1 MAVGIRKIR
10 ASVAR
15 AEALLTRPRAR
26 RSRHRRERGPGRPT
40 ISRGLAIDTGLA
52 VAAIVYS
59 LLQSLL
65 FLPLSLVA
73 YGEPDAAPSGFLLVV
88 VTTAEITA
96 ALSVLIRR
104 RLPLVLAATSL
115 TDLWLGGSGVTYP
128 LAIYTL
134 VVRGRTRWA
143 VAVGLAGATVP
154 LLDFL
159 LITGERPPVPLFV
172 QDTAL
177 DYLLPMLIAPALVAT
192 TVRTHRALIHSL
204 RRRAEQLQREQEL
217 ATRNARLEERARIA
231 RDIHDVVAHYVG
243 LMVIQSGALEVGTA
257 QESEAHKSARLLG
270 DLGRRAMGE
279 LRDLLDV
286 LRYEDGQGHDGYG
299 DGPRG
304 GEGEMSAASEATG
317 AEAWRKDVAALV
329 NEVRRAGVLATW
341 QVSGE
346 PERAGAAALRAAY
359 RVIQEGIANAVRHAP
374 GAEVRVSVAASAQS
388 LEISVRNGPPAE
400 PVGAPVEPRA
410 PVDPRAL
417 VDPRAPGGP
426 MSVSTTTGGGHG
438 LIGIRERV
446 SLLGGAVR
454 AHATPQGG
462 FSLTARIP
470 ATPATS
476 AGPTA
481 ESATALAATASTG
494 ATGSSWSA
502 AKSGAAESNVAEFPG
517 SVPSGEPDD
526 PGPAGGRRAAGASGH
541 PSGAGIG

>member
-1 MAVGIRKIR
+1 M
-10 ASVAR
+10 
-15 AEALLTRPRAR
+15 
-26 RSRHRRERGPGRPT
+26 
-40 ISRGLAIDTGLA
+40 AIDAGIALA
-52 VAAIVYS
+52 ATVYS
-59 LLQSLL
+59 LLESLV
-65 FLPLSLVA
+65 FLPLWLTV
-73 YGEPDAAPSGFLLVV
+73 YGEPGVAPSGSLLVA
-88 VTTAEITA
+88 VTAAEITA

-115 TDLWLGGSGVTYP
+115 TDLWLGGSGITYP

-143 VAVGLAGATVP
+143 VAAGLAGATVP
-154 LLDFL
+154 LVDFL
-159 LITGERPPVPLFV
+159 LITGEPPPVPLFV
-172 QDTAL
+172 KDAAL
-177 DYLLPMLIAPALVAT
+177 NYLLPVLIAPALVAT
-192 TVRTHRALIHSL
+192 AVRTHRALIHSL
-204 RRRAEQLQREQEL
+204 RRRAEQLQREREL

-243 LMVIQSGALEVGTA
+243 LMVIQSGALEVRA
-257 QESEAHKSARLLG
+257 ARDSDAHQSARLLG

-279 LRDLLDV
+279 LRDLLNV
-286 LRYEDGQGHDGYG
+286 LRYEDGEEHGEGERYGHGQRYG
-299 DGPRG
+299 DGQG
-304 GEGEMSAASEATG
+304 GGAGRTTAASEATG
-317 AEAWRKDVAALV
+317 AEAWRKDVDALV
-329 NEVRRAGVLATW
+329 NEVGRAGVLATW

-346 PERAGAAALRAAY
+346 PQKAGAAALRAAY

-388 LEISVRNGPPAE
+388 LEISVRNGRPTE
-400 PVGAPVEPRA
+400 PLSGT
-410 PVDPRAL
+410 
-417 VDPRAPGGP
+417 GGP
-426 MSVSTTTGGGHG
+426 TAGPATTGGGHG

-454 AHATPQGG
+454 AYATPQGG

-481 ESATALAATASTG
+481 ESATALAATAGTG
-494 ATGSSWSA
+494 APGSSWSA

-517 SVPSGEPDD
+517 PIPPGEPGD
-526 PGPAGGRRAAGASGH
+526 PGSAGGRRAAGASGH